1 MTKYAFYEHEIDS
14 IGVVNIAPVD
24 TNYIEIEDHTN
35 PNDLYLKDGLIKV
48 RPTCPGEYYS
58 FNISSENWLDDS
70 LTRLPEIKSKALR
83 FVDGECSKVRSLYI
97 TGISGQEMI
106 YTMKRDEAITY
117 LNDSDPNLSDY
128 PWIYA
133 EIGVTATTAYE
144 VAQIYI
150 NMSFMFTQA
159 LAALENIRLTTVSAI
174 KDATE
179 KTGVDTALDNFST
192 GLLTLM
198 V

>member
-58 FNISSENWLDDS
+58 FDTVSESWVDDS

-83 FVDGECSKVRSLYI
+83 FVDEECSKVRSSYV
-97 TGISGQEMI
+97 TDISGQEMI
-106 YTMKRDEAITY
+106 YTMKRDEAVAY
-117 LNDSDPNLSDY
+117 LNDSDPILSDY
-128 PWIYA
+128 PLISA
-133 EIGVTATTAYE
+133 EIGITATTAYE
-144 VAQIYI
+144 VAQIFI
-150 NMSFMFTQA
+150 NMSAMFTQA
-159 LAALENIRLTTVSAI
+159 LAALENIRLIAVSTI
-174 KDATE
+174 NSATE
-179 KTGVDTALDNFST
+179 KTGVDTALEDFSA
-192 GLLTLM
+192 GLSSL
-198 V
+198 

>member
-14 IGVVNIAPVD
+14 IGVTNIAPVD
-24 TNYIEIEDHTN
+24 TDYVEIEDHIN
-35 PNDLYLKDGLIKV
+35 PNDLYIKDGLIKV
-48 RPTCPGEYYS
+48 RSTCPGDYHS
-58 FNISSENWLDDS
+58 FDIVSESWVDDS

-106 YTMKRDEAITY
+106 YAMKRDEAITY
-117 LNDSDPNLSDY
+117 LNDSNPNLSDY

-192 GLLTLM
+192 GLLTL
-198 V
+198 VV